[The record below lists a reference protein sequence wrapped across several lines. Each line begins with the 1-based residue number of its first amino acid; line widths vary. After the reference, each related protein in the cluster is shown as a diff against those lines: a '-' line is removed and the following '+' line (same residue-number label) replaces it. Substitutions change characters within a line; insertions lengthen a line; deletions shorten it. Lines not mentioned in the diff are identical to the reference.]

1 MDWRVEFTRLRMAPD
16 NYTHLN
22 EILEFV
28 RDHGYS
34 AIESSGDDYKKL
46 IENWQSQN
54 IGGIDA
60 DDIKSTLRMIE
71 LVDGD
76 KLSDFGKETLE
87 NWNDQELVK
96 NLIAKKMIID
106 KNGWA
111 YCHILFHL
119 SGQSRDELQLAYQAY
134 YDPDVA
140 SQLTSISKYN
150 IFLTWLDIAKEEG
163 SNYKF
168 VMNGFKKR
176 IGLDMDEFDSLI
188 DLDRD
193 AKWCYLALIILSG
206 GTQTSVGVSDI
217 KNEVEVLTGTFQAKL
232 THNIRNYATIL
243 KDKGLIEF
251 DSEHESGQTST
262 NRGVPTRWI
271 LIKDKQFDITF
282 AAMLETFFRNKKD
295 LRSLK
300 LFDQEFD
307 KVVQD
312 MSSQDIDKRG
322 RALEIF
328 AAKVCWILGIRNIVI
343 RKKEETEKDVVGD
356 RRNPFYTNFLVQC
369 KNQVAKVGPNVIEK
383 ELGAAFKE
391 KYNNILIFS
400 TSGYVGGTQ
409 NWCNEVMVMTG
420 VNVYLFDKED
430 IDKIIENQGN
440 LRLII
445 NDKNKQIEIKRS
457 NIDPMI
463 QSLTKMPDFVTQMKK
478 LGWKPPED
486 TA

>member
-1 MDWRVEFTRLRMAPD
+1 
-16 NYTHLN
+16 
-22 EILEFV
+22 
-28 RDHGYS
+28 
-34 AIESSGDDYKKL
+34 
-46 IENWQSQN
+46 
-54 IGGIDA
+54 
-60 DDIKSTLRMIE
+60 
-71 LVDGD
+71 
-76 KLSDFGKETLE
+76 
-87 NWNDQELVK
+87 
-96 NLIAKKMIID
+96 
-106 KNGWA
+106 
-111 YCHILFHL
+111 
-119 SGQSRDELQLAYQAY
+119 
-134 YDPDVA
+134 
-140 SQLTSISKYN
+140 
-150 IFLTWLDIAKEEG
+150 
-163 SNYKF
+163 
-168 VMNGFKKR
+168 
-176 IGLDMDEFDSLI
+176 
-188 DLDRD
+188 
-193 AKWCYLALIILSG
+193 
-206 GTQTSVGVSDI
+206 
-217 KNEVEVLTGTFQAKL
+217 
-232 THNIRNYATIL
+232 
-243 KDKGLIEF
+243 
-251 DSEHESGQTST
+251 
-262 NRGVPTRWI
+262 
-271 LIKDKQFDITF
+271 
-282 AAMLETFFRNKKD
+282 MLETFFRNKKD

-430 IDKIIENQGN
+430 IDKIIEKQGN

-457 NIDPMI
+457 ILI
-463 QSLTKMPDFVTQMKK
+463 Q
-478 LGWKPPED
+478 
-486 TA
+486 